1 MIWST
6 MAWAASLVVA
16 DGELEAVPLDPEV
29 GVVVQ
34 LPTYV
39 RVVTP
44 ADDLE
49 VAPVETGEAG
59 VRHLQVR
66 PRSSTFEGEQITF
79 VLGDGRSVALAFE
92 PSAGADR
99 FLSVKLR
106 EEPTEAAQRRAGW
119 HAPERALLAAMFRD
133 DPVRRTVHDEEL
145 VFDAYPELQ
154 WRLIRTHQGDEG
166 LVGYTFELRN
176 LADSRVELH
185 PEVLSVGWPN
195 RAVFTQ
201 VDHEVL
207 VPCAMREVWDPDGV
221 SCRTALRLVVRG
233 AEAGLG
239 SNTPPVRSDAPF
251 VVVPNDKER
260 RR

>member
-6 MAWAASLVVA
+6 LGWAASLVVA
-16 DGELEAVPLDPEV
+16 DGEPEKVPLDPEV

-34 LPTYV
+34 LPSYV

-44 ADDLE
+44 ADELE
-49 VAPVETGEAG
+49 VTPVETGEEG

-66 PRSSTFEGEQITF
+66 PTSSFAEEQVTF
-79 VLGDGRSVALAFE
+79 VLGDGRSVALTFQ
-92 PSAGADR
+92 PSEGADR

-106 EEPTEAAQRRAGW
+106 EEPTAAARTRAGW
-119 HAPERALLAAMFRD
+119 NAMERALLAAMFRD
-133 DPVRRTVHDEEL
+133 DPVRRSVVDEVL
-145 VFDAYPELQ
+145 VFDEYPELQ
-154 WRLIRTHQGDEG
+154 FRLVRLHQGDEG

-207 VPCAMREVWDPDGV
+207 VPCAVRDVWDPDGV

-233 AEAGLG
+233 VGGGMGATA
-239 SNTPPVRSDAPF
+239 PQVRSEAPF
-251 VVVPNDKER
+251 VVVSTDKER